1 MQRMR
6 SANLSDSS
14 RRNANSSRRTSKK
27 IRRTRATGTSTAPSV
42 ECMERTSTM
51 ELTQWP
57 ARSVTCGSIARAMAS
72 PQSRP
77 SVKTLSSSAIRARK
91 RKKTQRS
98 RRFLLSNST
107 SGRVT
112 VLNHNEAKLDQRH
125 RAVHETVGYHLTF
138 SDSLMVLLWLPSNSN
153 HSRRPTILV
162 LSTALQCRLSKRT
175 IHLTSK
181 MRNPDLHNLNGM
193 EAHCRH
199 RAGLHQIMPVH
210 PHQ

>member
-1 MQRMR
+1 
-6 SANLSDSS
+6 
-14 RRNANSSRRTSKK
+14 
-27 IRRTRATGTSTAPSV
+27 
-42 ECMERTSTM
+42 M
-51 ELTQWP
+51 ELTQWH

-72 PQSRP
+72 LQSRP
-77 SVKTLSSSAIRARK
+77 SVMTLSSSAIHARR

-98 RRFLLSNST
+98 QRSHLSNST

-125 RAVHETVGYHLTF
+125 RAVHETAGYHLTF
-138 SDSLMVLLWLPSNSN
+138 SDSLMVLRLPSNSN

-162 LSTALQCRLSKRT
+162 LSTALQCRLSKHT
-175 IHLTSK
+175 THLTCK
-181 MRNPDLHNLNGM
+181 MRNPDFHNLNGM

-199 RAGLHQIMPVH
+199 RAGLHQIMPAH